1 MINRT
6 IDLNSLSS
14 SNMNVIFEA
23 LPYAL
28 LILKTDAPFFTVE
41 EMNKAFI
48 KLSGIES
55 SDLKD
60 KPFFETINN
69 YTSENYQDSL
79 DDIYSTVKEVISDKK
94 VVETDVMKL
103 NLSSAH
109 PLGKSD
115 LYVQIKCAPVL
126 NNTNGNVDTVVLAV
140 DDLTD
145 LFSAREKSSSD
156 SKKTRSRKELQ
167 IISKNLVDRAADSN
181 AQYQSASQEL
191 DDFVYSVSHDL
202 RAPLRRIDGF
212 SQELLNEYTDKLD
225 ETGVHYLKRVR
236 QGAQDMG
243 QLIDDL
249 LKLSRISRKK
259 VEKEQVDLGKV
270 AKSVFEELMEMEPER
285 NISFRLDEELEVYAD
300 KGLLKAMITNLLSNA
315 LKFTS
320 NKKNAEIHVGSKIV
334 DGEEVFFI
342 SDNGVGFDPAYS
354 DKLFKAFSRLHSHNQ
369 FSGTGIGLATVKR
382 IMTLHGGAI
391 WAESSEDEGATFYFK
406 F

>member
-1 MINRT
+1 M
-6 IDLNSLSS
+6 NSLSS

-28 LILKTDAPFFTVE
+28 VILKTDVPLFTVE
-41 EMNKAFI
+41 EMNKAFM
-48 KLSGIES
+48 KLTGIES

-60 KPFFETINN
+60 KPFFESINN
-69 YTSENYQDSL
+69 YTLENYKNSL
-79 DDIYSTVKEVISDKK
+79 NDIYSTVNQVISEKK

-103 NLSSAH
+103 NLSSDH
-109 PLGKSD
+109 PSGKRN
-115 LYVQIKCAPVL
+115 LYVQVKCAPVL
-126 NNTNGNVDTVVLAV
+126 NNTKSKVDMVVLAV

-145 LFSAREKSSSD
+145 LFTASEKSSSD
-156 SKKTRSRKELQ
+156 TKKMKSQKELQ
-167 IISKNLVDRAADSN
+167 IISKDLAVQAASN
-181 AQYQSASQEL
+181 RAQYESASQEL

-212 SQELLNEYTDKLD
+212 SQELLNEYSDKLD
-225 ETGVHYLKRVR
+225 ETGTHYLKRVR

-259 VEKEQVDLGKV
+259 VEKEHVDLGKV
-270 AKSVFEELMEMEPER
+270 AKSVFEELIELEPER
-285 NISFRLDEELEVYAD
+285 NVSFKVDKELEVYAD
-300 KGLLKAMITNLLSNA
+300 RGLLKAMITNLISNA

-320 NKKNAEIHVGSKIV
+320 NKKNAEIQIGSKIV
-334 DGEEVFFI
+334 DGEVVFFV

-382 IMTLHGGAI
+382 ITSLHGGAI
-391 WAESSEDEGATFYFK
+391 WAESSEGEGATFYFK